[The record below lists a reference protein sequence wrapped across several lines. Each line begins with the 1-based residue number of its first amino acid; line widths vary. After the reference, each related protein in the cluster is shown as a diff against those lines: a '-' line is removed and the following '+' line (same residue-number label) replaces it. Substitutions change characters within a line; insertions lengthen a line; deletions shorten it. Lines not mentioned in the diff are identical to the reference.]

1 MFVVAEELLLLALA
15 EAPNSAVAMN
25 ARVGGRGGA
34 RKSSNF
40 SEVARAAPNR
50 EKTSIFPRLVNWRG
64 CV

>member
-40 SEVARAAPNR
+40 SKVARAAPTSR
-50 EKTSIFPRLVNWRG
+50 EDFYFSQIS
-64 CV
+64 